1 VLVPAL
7 VRDKGNKLVFSL
19 SANDFALTDDGIP
32 QKLHLEQETGGE
44 PLALVVDIEV
54 GGDSARQLEKYVSLP
69 AMIDSIVGGV
79 QHKVAVVGYDSSP
92 VLVQDFT
99 DSDTAAKA
107 IQVVIHDNN
116 GDDGGATLDSL
127 AFSVDLLRKQPIQY
141 RRAILLIAARSR
153 QPCAAR

>member
-1 VLVPAL
+1 MLVPAL

-32 QKLHLEQETGGE
+32 QKLRLEQETDGE
-44 PLALVVDIEV
+44 PLALVVDIE
-54 GGDSARQLEKYVSLP
+54 
-69 AMIDSIVGGV
+69 VGGV